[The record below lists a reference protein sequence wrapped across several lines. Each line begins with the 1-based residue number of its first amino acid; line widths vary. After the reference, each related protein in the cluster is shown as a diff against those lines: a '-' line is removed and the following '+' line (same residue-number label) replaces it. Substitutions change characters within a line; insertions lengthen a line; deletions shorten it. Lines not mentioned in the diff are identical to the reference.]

1 MREIVDGYLVND
13 DNVKIAF
20 TNRNVDAKSSEDM
33 KRFSD
38 KYG

>member
-20 TNRNVDAKSSEDM
+20 TNRILMRRIV
-33 KRFSD
+33 RT
-38 KYG
+38 